1 MEFFKPG
8 KRYDFLSLAK
18 PLITASA
25 IAVVASWVLVF
36 TVGLNFG
43 IDFVGGTEAL
53 VSFKGNVDTG
63 DVAKVSEEIGLDSP
77 EVVIFGLQ
85 DSGQYFI
92 RSRTQGLLSDA
103 EKQKVKDAAAKLGE
117 PKLFDATDESGEEV
131 RVQYAEAKKPAELQ
145 AALNEAGV
153 QGASV
158 TIQSESANPVL
169 LVRLPGVRQRLEAA
183 MTAKFGKANPDG
195 TGDGRFVGIE
205 RVETVGSA
213 VGEQMRN
220 QGILAVLYALIGILL
235 YVTFRFDL
243 RFSPGAIIAL
253 FHDLSIT
260 IGVFVITGMEFNLPI
275 IAALLAI
282 LGYSINDTIV
292 VYDRIRESIKM
303 GVASNLAETINISVS
318 DTLSR
323 TSLTSLTTFISVLA
337 IYILGSGMTQ
347 NFAFAMMVG
356 IIVGTYSSIYVAS
369 PFALYMESFLKS
381 REKKIPAAT

>member
-303 GVASNLAETINISVS
+303 GVASNLRETINISVS

-369 PFALYMESFLKS
+369 PFALYMEKFLKA
-381 REKKIPAAT
+381 REKVPAAT

>member
-8 KRYDFLSLAK
+8 RRYDFLSLAK

-53 VSFKGNVDTG
+53 VAFKGNVDTG

-169 LVRLPGVRQRLEAA
+169 IVRMPGVRQRLDAA
-183 MTAKFGKANPDG
+183 MIAKFGKVNPDG
-195 TGDGRFVGIE
+195 TGDGRFIGIE

-220 QGILAVLYALIGILL
+220 QGILALLYALIGILL

-260 IGVFVITGMEFNLPI
+260 LGVFVITGMEFNLPI

-303 GVASNLAETINISVS
+303 GVASNLRETINISVS

-369 PFALYMESFLKS
+369 PFALYMEGFLKA
-381 REKKIPAAT
+381 REKVPAAT

>member
-243 RFSPGAIIAL
+243 RFSPGAILAL